1 MKAALK
7 KQYVQIENSLEQKF
21 SGVRE
26 NELELG
32 VADFKDG
39 KLRQSSFMRL
49 KEECWYIPY
58 GEEVIIKLGEECE
71 CCKHGLTSSMEFFA
85 SRELSKIKKDRREA
99 RFYALAFFL
108 VGVALLGALSLA
120 LFFSEAFRET
130 HFVPELTTIISWTFV
145 WAAVTIFFIDFK
157 KSRDQRFTLLQLLSA
172 RVETLTTENLVS
184 NE

>member
-1 MKAALK
+1 MKSNLK
-7 KQYVQIENSLEQKF
+7 KQYVNIEKSLEQKF
-21 SGVRE
+21 STTLE
-26 NELELG
+26 NELELNM
-32 VADFKDG
+32 ADFKEG

-58 GEEVIIKLGEECE
+58 GEEVVIKLGEGCKEC
-71 CCKHGLTSSMEFFA
+71 KSALTDSMEFFA

-99 RFYALAFFL
+99 RFYALVFFL
-108 VGVALLGALSLA
+108 VGVALLGALSLT

-130 HFVPELTTIISWTFV
+130 HFVPELITIISWTFV

-172 RVETLTTENLVS
+172 RVEAFSELSAE
-184 NE
+184 